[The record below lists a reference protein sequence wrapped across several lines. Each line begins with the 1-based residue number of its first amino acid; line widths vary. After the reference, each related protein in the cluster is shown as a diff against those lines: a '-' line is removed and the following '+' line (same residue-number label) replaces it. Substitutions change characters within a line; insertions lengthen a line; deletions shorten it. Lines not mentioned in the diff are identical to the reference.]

1 MESDSELPGAEFSL
15 SATLCLPPREWRV
28 FERKRGAMTTD
39 LIVGIM
45 AETIKVTLLI
55 SAPALLVGLVVGV
68 AVSLFQAVTQIQ
80 EMTLVFVPK
89 IVGVMIT
96 VVIVLP
102 WMINLLVS
110 FTHNLFANIPMYI
123 R

>member
-1 MESDSELPGAEFSL
+1 MTAEF
-15 SATLCLPPREWRV
+15 
-28 FERKRGAMTTD
+28 
-39 LIVGIM
+39 IVGIM
-45 AETIKVTLLI
+45 AETLKVTLLI
-55 SAPALLVGLVVGV
+55 SAPALLVGLVIGVG
-68 AVSLFQAVTQIQ
+68 VSLFQAVTQIQ

>member
-1 MESDSELPGAEFSL
+1 MTAEF
-15 SATLCLPPREWRV
+15 
-28 FERKRGAMTTD
+28 
-39 LIVGIM
+39 IVGIM

-55 SAPALLVGLVVGV
+55 SAPALLVGLVIGV
-68 AVSLFQAVTQIQ
+68 MVSLFQAVTQIQ

-96 VVIVLP
+96 VVIFLP

-110 FTHNLFANIPMYI
+110 FTHNLFANIPLYI

>member
-1 MESDSELPGAEFSL
+1 
-15 SATLCLPPREWRV
+15 
-28 FERKRGAMTTD
+28 MTAD
-39 LIVGIM
+39 FIVGIM
-45 AETIKVTLLI
+45 AETLKVTLLI
-55 SAPALLVGLVVGV
+55 SAPALLVGLVIGVG
-68 AVSLFQAVTQIQ
+68 VSLFQAVTQIQ

-89 IVGVMIT
+89 IVGVMVT

>member
-1 MESDSELPGAEFSL
+1 MTAEF
-15 SATLCLPPREWRV
+15 
-28 FERKRGAMTTD
+28 
-39 LIVGIM
+39 IVGIM

-55 SAPALLVGLVVGV
+55 SAPALLVGLVIGVG
-68 AVSLFQAVTQIQ
+68 VSLFQAVTQIQ